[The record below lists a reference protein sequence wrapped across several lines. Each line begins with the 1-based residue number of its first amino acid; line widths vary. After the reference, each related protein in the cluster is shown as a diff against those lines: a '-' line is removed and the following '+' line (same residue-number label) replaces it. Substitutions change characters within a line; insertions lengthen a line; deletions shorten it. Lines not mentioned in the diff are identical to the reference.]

1 MKLRECY
8 PETELQ
14 DNVSAETAL
23 EKCREAAEACGY
35 VHADISV
42 YAMRLED
49 LQNTE
54 KQIDTYLNVQCGAP
68 DPAYMP
74 VSQEDQW
81 ELQKKIYEAQNSEDT
96 KLQNDLQNQ
105 LEELQEKSDDISYIP
120 WEKKDEAYLL
130 IYRPVLDGLVID
142 STEQMLRIVYVPFT
156 DTIVYLQGT
165 APFTIQK
172 KQNTALIS
180 RNQAVSTAL
189 MELGVED
196 PAQFAAEKM
205 TLVYAVRAVQIQ
217 GADPTI
223 DPCWRIDYVR
233 KDRQSDNTG
242 TIYIDAVTGMVSQY
256 SVF

>member
-1 MKLRECY
+1 MNMNGNRRG
-8 PETELQ
+8 LQ
-14 DNVSAETAL
+14 RAGIVLLLCFFLA
-23 EKCREAAEACGY
+23 ACGAGRGGSA
-35 VHADISV
+35 VEEESV
-42 YAMRLED
+42 P
-49 LQNTE
+49 
-54 KQIDTYLNVQCGAP
+54 C
-68 DPAYMP
+68 
-74 VSQEDQW
+74 
-81 ELQKKIYEAQNSEDT
+81 
-96 KLQNDLQNQ
+96 
-105 LEELQEKSDDISYIP
+105 
-120 WEKKDEAYLL
+120 
-130 IYRPVLDGLVID
+130 

-196 PAQFAAEKM
+196 SAQFAAEKM